1 MPWCNALDK
10 GFLRHKTKLADIGFF
25 RDFVDSH
32 SHILP
37 GVDDGIRTIEESLAV
52 LAYFDSL
59 GVKKVRL
66 TPHVMNGV
74 EHWED
79 VLQAFDTL
87 RKRYTG
93 ETVLELGA
101 EYMLDSGFRERLGK
115 GLQPLCG
122 DCVLVETSYF
132 SPPNNLDEL
141 LYDVSLAGYTPV
153 IAHPER
159 YLYMR
164 YGDYCELKDK
174 GYLLQLNLLSLSGYY
189 GKQVM
194 KNAETLLEKGM
205 YDMVGTDL
213 HNLETFGKW
222 IGNVRL
228 TDKLAREIM
237 SLR

>member
-1 MPWCNALDK
+1 MF
-10 GFLRHKTKLADIGFF
+10 FLRHKKRLADTGFF
-25 RDFVDSH
+25 KGFVDSH

-37 GVDDGIRTIEESLAV
+37 GVDDGIKTIEESLEV
-52 LAYFDSL
+52 LAHFGSL

-87 RKRYTG
+87 RRRYTG
-93 ETVLELGA
+93 EIVLELGA
-101 EYMLDSGFRERLGK
+101 EYMLDSGFQERLER
-115 GLQPLCG
+115 GLQPLYG

-141 LYDVSLAGYTPV
+141 LYNVSLAGYTPV

-164 YGDYCELKDK
+164 YGDYRELKNKDC
-174 GYLLQLNLLSLSGYY
+174 LLQLNLLSLAGYY

-194 KNAETLLEKGM
+194 KNAEALLEKGM

-213 HNLETFGKW
+213 HNLETFRKW

-228 TDKLAREIM
+228 ADRLAKEIT

>member
-1 MPWCNALDK
+1 M
-10 GFLRHKTKLADIGFF
+10 FFFRHKTKLADTGFF

-87 RKRYTG
+87 CKRYTG

-101 EYMLDSGFRERLGK
+101 EYMLDSGFQGEAGEGIAAFVR
-115 GLQPLCG
+115 GLCIGRDVLFFSTKQSGRAVVRCIACRIYAG
-122 DCVLVETSYF
+122 DCASRT
-132 SPPNNLDEL
+132 
-141 LYDVSLAGYTPV
+141 
-153 IAHPER
+153 
-159 YLYMR
+159 
-164 YGDYCELKDK
+164 
-174 GYLLQLNLLSLSGYY
+174 LSLY
-189 GKQVM
+189 
-194 KNAETLLEKGM
+194 E
-205 YDMVGTDL
+205 
-213 HNLETFGKW
+213 
-222 IGNVRL
+222 VR
-228 TDKLAREIM
+228 
-237 SLR
+237 

>member
-1 MPWCNALDK
+1 MF
-10 GFLRHKTKLADIGFF
+10 FLRHKTKLADIGFF

-93 ETVLELGA
+93 ETVLELGLNICWTPA
-101 EYMLDSGFRERLGK
+101 SGRGWGRDCS
-115 GLQPLCG
+115 LC
-122 DCVLVETSYF
+122 
-132 SPPNNLDEL
+132 
-141 LYDVSLAGYTPV
+141 
-153 IAHPER
+153 
-159 YLYMR
+159 
-164 YGDYCELKDK
+164 
-174 GYLLQLNLLSLSGYY
+174 
-189 GKQVM
+189 
-194 KNAETLLEKGM
+194 
-205 YDMVGTDL
+205 VGIVY
-213 HNLETFGKW
+213 W
-222 IGNVRL
+222 
-228 TDKLAREIM
+228 
-237 SLR
+237 

>member
-1 MPWCNALDK
+1 MF
-10 GFLRHKTKLADIGFF
+10 FLRHKTKLADIGFF

-101 EYMLDSGFRERLGK
+101 EYMLDSGFRERLG
-115 GLQPLCG
+115 LCIGRDVLFFSTKQSGRAVVRCIACRIYAG
-122 DCVLVETSYF
+122 DCASRT
-132 SPPNNLDEL
+132 
-141 LYDVSLAGYTPV
+141 
-153 IAHPER
+153 
-159 YLYMR
+159 
-164 YGDYCELKDK
+164 
-174 GYLLQLNLLSLSGYY
+174 LSLY
-189 GKQVM
+189 
-194 KNAETLLEKGM
+194 E
-205 YDMVGTDL
+205 
-213 HNLETFGKW
+213 
-222 IGNVRL
+222 VR
-228 TDKLAREIM
+228 
-237 SLR
+237 

>member
-1 MPWCNALDK
+1 M
-10 GFLRHKTKLADIGFF
+10 
-25 RDFVDSH
+25 
-32 SHILP
+32 
-37 GVDDGIRTIEESLAV
+37 
-52 LAYFDSL
+52 
-59 GVKKVRL
+59 
-66 TPHVMNGV
+66 MNGV

-87 RKRYTG
+87 CKRYTG

-101 EYMLDSGFRERLGK
+101 EYMLDSGFRERLEK

-141 LYDVSLAGYTPV
+141 LYNVSLAGYTPV

>member
-1 MPWCNALDK
+1 MRGLC
-10 GFLRHKTKLADIGFF
+10 IG
-25 RDFVDSH
+25 R
-32 SHILP
+32 
-37 GVDDGIRTIEESLAV
+37 
-52 LAYFDSL
+52 
-59 GVKKVRL
+59 
-66 TPHVMNGV
+66 
-74 EHWED
+74 D
-79 VLQAFDTL
+79 VLFFSTKQ
-87 RKRYTG
+87 
-93 ETVLELGA
+93 
-101 EYMLDSGFRERLGK
+101 SGRAV
-115 GLQPLCG
+115 
-122 DCVLVETSYF
+122 D
-132 SPPNNLDEL
+132 
-141 LYDVSLAGYTPV
+141 DVSLAGYTPV

-228 TDKLAREIM
+228 TDKLREK
-237 SLR
+237 

>member
-1 MPWCNALDK
+1 MF
-10 GFLRHKTKLADIGFF
+10 FLRHKKRLADTGFF
-25 RDFVDSH
+25 RGFVDSH

-37 GVDDGIRTIEESLAV
+37 GVDDGIKTIEESLEV
-52 LAYFDSL
+52 LAHFDSL

-87 RKRYTG
+87 RRRYTG
-93 ETVLELGA
+93 EIALELGA
-101 EYMLDSGFRERLGK
+101 EYMLDSGFQKRLEK
-115 GLQPLCG
+115 GVQPLYG
-122 DCVLVETSYF
+122 DCMLVETSYF

-141 LYDVSLAGYTPV
+141 LYNVLLAGYTPV

-164 YGDYCELKDK
+164 YSDYCELKNKDC
-174 GYLLQLNLLSLSGYY
+174 LLQLNLLSLSGYY

-194 KNAETLLEKGM
+194 KKAESLLEKGM
-205 YDMVGTDL
+205 YNMVGTDL
-213 HNLETFGKW
+213 HNLETFRKW
-222 IGNVRL
+222 IENVRL
-228 TDKLAREIM
+228 TDKQTREIM

>member
-1 MPWCNALDK
+1 MKTGRTRSRCTK
-10 GFLRHKTKLADIGFF
+10 GYLEFKRYGYVFLRHKTKLADIGFF

-132 SPPNNLDEL
+132 LHQTIWTSCC
-141 LYDVSLAGYTPV
+141 T
-153 IAHPER
+153 
-159 YLYMR
+159 
-164 YGDYCELKDK
+164 
-174 GYLLQLNLLSLSGYY
+174 
-189 GKQVM
+189 
-194 KNAETLLEKGM
+194 M
-205 YDMVGTDL
+205 Y
-213 HNLETFGKW
+213 
-222 IGNVRL
+222 RL
-228 TDKLAREIM
+228 PDIR
-237 SLR
+237 R

>member
-1 MPWCNALDK
+1 MF
-10 GFLRHKTKLADIGFF
+10 FLRHKTKLTDTGFF

-37 GVDDGIRTIEESLAV
+37 GVDDGIRTIEESLTV
-52 LAYFDSL
+52 LAYFESL

-101 EYMLDSGFRERLGK
+101 EYMLDSGFGERLEK

-141 LYDVSLAGYTPV
+141 LYNVSLAGIY
-153 IAHPER
+153 A
-159 YLYMR
+159 
-164 YGDYCELKDK
+164 GDCASRT
-174 GYLLQLNLLSLSGYY
+174 LSLY
-189 GKQVM
+189 
-194 KNAETLLEKGM
+194 E
-205 YDMVGTDL
+205 
-213 HNLETFGKW
+213 
-222 IGNVRL
+222 VR
-228 TDKLAREIM
+228 
-237 SLR
+237 